1 MKEPP
6 VREMLARLADRERD
20 YLAELHACQK
30 RAAEIL
36 DGVMEAIGA
45 NQRQLAA
52 RLKMNHTTLS
62 RLRNGRGK
70 IGEDTLRKLN
80 KLLNG

>member
-30 RAAEIL
+30 RAANCRWLAPMASMTPSRIS
-36 DGVMEAIGA
+36 
-45 NQRQLAA
+45 AA